1 MFQSKFQTQQVLVVW
16 KKFNSLMML
25 PLYMRS
31 KV

>member
-1 MFQSKFQTQQVLVVW
+1 MVQSKFQTQQVLVVW
-16 KKFNSLMML
+16 KKINSLMML